1 MQMHLAHDHHS
12 GSALFEQLLNRFRLP
27 VPHLPRTRRRR
38 HCTDWQDEVN
48 RSDYAKS
55 DFALCLVLVESFLQK
70 VHTASQKCNNQFIT
84 QNENFPI
91 RQERF
96 DDYVCPGQGKAGARN
111 AVGFHESINL
121 LQVKPGAFSSKGR
134 GSVRVIDFPWY
145 WCQSRGVWIFHDL
158 DGYKNTRPTELQLLR
173 GDTGWRKKV
182 ASLATNETVSFSEYT
197 KHNWQKLLQHDC
209 IQTVYECQFAAA
221 G

>member
-1 MQMHLAHDHHS
+1 M
-12 GSALFEQLLNRFRLP
+12 
-27 VPHLPRTRRRR
+27 
-38 HCTDWQDEVN
+38 N

-55 DFALCLVLVESFLQK
+55 DFALCLILVESFLQK